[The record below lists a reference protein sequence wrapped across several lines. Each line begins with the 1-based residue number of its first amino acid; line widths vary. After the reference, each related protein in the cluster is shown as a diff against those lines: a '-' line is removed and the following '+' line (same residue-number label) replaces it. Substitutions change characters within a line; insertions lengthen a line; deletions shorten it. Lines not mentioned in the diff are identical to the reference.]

1 VLPVIDY
8 LGSLVVIALGIIA
21 LIIVVCIVFIIGF
34 TLWQI
39 TKRIC
44 EGIKQGMDERER
56 HDR

>member
-1 VLPVIDY
+1 MIGF
-8 LGSLVVIALGIIA
+8 LGSLAVIALGIIA

-44 EGIKQGMDERER
+44 EGIEKGMD
-56 HDR
+56 DR

>member
-1 VLPVIDY
+1 MIGY
-8 LGSLVVIALGIIA
+8 LGSLAVIALGIIA
-21 LIIVVCIVFIIGF
+21 LIVVACIVYIIGF

>member
-1 VLPVIDY
+1 MIGY

-21 LIIVVCIVFIIGF
+21 LIVVVCIVFIIGF

-44 EGIKQGMDERER
+44 EGIEKGMD
-56 HDR
+56 DR